1 MDYKAGSFIYA
12 LAVLLGVLAVQ
23 QLSVLPDNFSI
34 IFLSCLIFFC
44 GLLSV
49 RFGIKKP
56 AVLSLYC
63 GLITS
68 LITLILIGFIGSSCF
83 AERQLSHRLSE
94 AATGQSIVINGMISS
109 IPASHGKVQSFE
121 FDIEAFRFV
130 DASLLSH
137 LPKRSLF
144 PERVRLNWYYGL
156 PVNAG
161 EYWQF
166 EVRLKPPHGFLNP
179 GGFDYEAWLFQ
190 HGIDAT
196 GYVRKSA
203 LNQRIDPRSSDAF
216 FSMTEVMGWVNRM
229 RQHLAEKVDA
239 LAAKNQTGS
248 ENSFS
253 LIKALAIGDKSSI
266 SIVQWRVL
274 ANTGTSHL
282 MAISGLHIGL
292 AMLFAYTLIRRLLP
306 VILIKRI
313 PAQHIAL
320 IFGAAAAL
328 CYALIAGLSIPT
340 QRAIIMLFVLSVMML
355 IRRNHRPVDA
365 LGAAL
370 LLVLLFDPLAVLSV
384 GFWFSFSAVAVIFIC
399 AGSPRNEPEN
409 ESEKKSN
416 DDDSVFANLLPILQQ
431 WVRLQLLI
439 SLFLLPLSLFMFQQV
454 SLVSPLANLLLIPYL
469 SFLVVPIV
477 LLAIIC
483 TWLFPFAADWLFVL
497 AAFSLDFVWSFTV
510 FLSELPF
517 ALWVQGEVGIVRLLL
532 ATLLMLM
539 LFFSAQFSRFISQN
553 ISRYRNRAVCF
564 TEQSYHFPV
573 WLLRAVLSVFLL
585 VLVFAGS
592 KAELMAEEYQV
603 VVLDVGQGSAAVIQ
617 TASHVAVFDSG
628 ARFSEKLDA
637 GRSVVIPY
645 LRSQGV
651 RHLDRLIVS
660 HGDADHIGGAQ
671 AILDEFPGTPVLGQD
686 IESLNAGKKIL
697 CQTGQQW
704 QWDGVDFKIL
714 SPEYATTSSQQKTQ
728 RNDRSCVL
736 QVSSKAGV
744 TLFTGDIEK
753 KAEKYL
759 LANLAEQLPSD
770 ILLVP
775 HHGSKTSS
783 SQAFID
789 LVNPKIALISAGYKN
804 RYRLPSNKVVSRYQ
818 RSGSQ
823 LLLTANSGAITI
835 KMGLKDGI
843 SFNQHRQLA
852 KRYWHHQY

>member
-23 QLSVLPDNFSI
+23 QLSVLPGNFSI
-34 IFLSCLIFFC
+34 SLLSCLIVFC

-56 AVLSLYC
+56 AALPLYFR
-63 GLITS
+63 LTIS
-68 LITLILIGFIGSSCF
+68 IITLILIGIVWSTSF

-94 AATGQSIVINGMISS
+94 AATGQSIVINGMISG
-109 IPASHGKVQSFE
+109 IPASHGEVQSFE
-121 FDIEAFRFV
+121 FDIETFRFV
-130 DASLLSH
+130 DADLLSQ
-137 LPKRSLF
+137 LPKSSLF

-161 EYWQF
+161 EHWQF

-203 LNQRIDPRSSDAF
+203 LNQHIDLDASDTI
-216 FSMTEVMGWVNRM
+216 FSMAEMMGWVSSM
-229 RQHLAEKVDA
+229 RQQLAEKVDA

-266 SIVQWRVL
+266 SNVQWSVL

-292 AMLFAYTLIRRLLP
+292 AMLFAYILIRRLVP
-306 VILIKRI
+306 VMLIKWV

-320 IFGAAAAL
+320 IFGVAAAL

-399 AGSPRNEPEN
+399 AASSQNEPRNEPEKN
-409 ESEKKSN
+409 KN
-416 DDDSVFANLLPILQQ
+416 DDSVFARLLTILRQ

-439 SLFLLPLSLFMFQQV
+439 SLFLLPLSLFMFQQS

-477 LLAIIC
+477 LMAIIC
-483 TWLFPFAADWLFVL
+483 TWLLPFVADWLFVL
-497 AAFSLDFVWSFTV
+497 AALSLDFIWPFTV

-517 ALWVQGEVGIVRLLL
+517 AVWVQGEVGIIRLLL

-539 LFFSAQFSRFISQN
+539 LFFSTRFSRFISQN
-553 ISRYRNRAVCF
+553 ISRYKNKADCGNKQIYR
-564 TEQSYHFPV
+564 FPV
-573 WLLRAVLSVFLL
+573 WLLRVVLSVFLL
-585 VLVFAGS
+585 PLVFVAD
-592 KAELMAEEYQV
+592 KPELMAEEYQI

-671 AILDEFPGTPVLGQD
+671 AILDEFPGTSVLGQD
-686 IESLNAGKKIL
+686 IESLNAAKKTL
-697 CQTGQQW
+697 CQSGQAW
-704 QWDGVDFKIL
+704 QWDSVDFKIL
-714 SPEYATTSSQQKTQ
+714 SPEYAAGSLQQKTR

-736 QVSSKAGV
+736 QVSSRAGV

-759 LANLAEQLPSD
+759 IANFSEQLNSD

-775 HHGSKTSS
+775 HHGSNTSS
-783 SQAFID
+783 SQTFID
-789 LVNPKIALISAGYKN
+789 QVDPKIALISAGYKN
-804 RYRLPSNKVVSRYQ
+804 RYRLPSNKVVTRYE

-823 LLLTANSGAITI
+823 LLHTAHSGAVMI
-835 KMGLKDGI
+835 KIGLKDGI
-843 SFNQHRQLA
+843 SFIKHRQQA